1 MKEIEMP
8 TLHIRKRIYHY
19 CIKENVTMEKTAEFI
34 NVPFDVVQL
43 YVSFYT
49 SSIDEQRK
57 MKNPVEARL
66 LDLPKQHDKFTGY
79 YTELTEEQML
89 SGGKIY
95 TPVYSSEKMENESH
109 SYNFDRRSYP
119 ERLAAYKPNLD
130 IVKKYHSVTERSLP
144 EVDTHFERLVNKY
157 HATRKQYE

>member
-34 NVPFDVVQL
+34 DVPFEVVKS

-57 MKNPVEARL
+57 MKNPVEAKL

-89 SGGKIY
+89 SGGEIY
-95 TPVYSSEKMENESH
+95 TPVYSADKIENMSV
-109 SYNFDRRSYP
+109 SYNFDRRSYQ
-119 ERLAAYKPNLD
+119 ERLSAYKPNLD
-130 IVKKYHSVTERSLP
+130 IVKKYNSVKERSLP
-144 EVDTHFERLVNKY
+144 EADTHFERLVNRY
-157 HATRKQYE
+157 HAIKK